1 MRRRT
6 LLTTGAAA
14 AALPSRFAIAQSKNG
29 AGTNKLLHYIPTAD
43 LSVVDPSW
51 TTTQVSIT
59 HGYYV
64 FDTLFAIDS
73 TQKPQPQMAEGY
85 TVSEDGRTW
94 DIKLRDGLTF
104 HDGEKVLARDA
115 AASLKRWSARDVY
128 GQTLA
133 GFVDEWGT
141 ADDRTVRIKLKSP
154 FPLLT
159 DALAKPNGM
168 LPVVMPERLART
180 DPSKQVT

>member
-1 MRRRT
+1 M
-6 LLTTGAAA
+6 
-14 AALPSRFAIAQSKNG
+14 
-29 AGTNKLLHYIPTAD
+29 
-43 LSVVDPSW
+43 
-51 TTTQVSIT
+51 
-59 HGYYV
+59 
-64 FDTLFAIDS
+64 
-73 TQKPQPQMAEGY
+73 
-85 TVSEDGRTW
+85 
-94 DIKLRDGLTF
+94 
-104 HDGEKVLARDA
+104 
-115 AASLKRWSARDVY
+115 Y

>member
-1 MRRRT
+1 MFRPASYPTQSQGHHDHAATHPSDDRRGRRGPAVP
-6 LLTTGAAA
+6 LRHRA
-14 AALPSRFAIAQSKNG
+14 SKNG
-29 AGTNKLLHYIPTAD
+29 AGTNKLLRYIPTAD
-43 LSVVDPSW
+43 LSVLDPSW

-154 FPLLT
+154 FPCSPT
-159 DALAKPNGM
+159 RWRNPTACC
-168 LPVVMPERLART
+168 RW
-180 DPSKQVT
+180 